1 MRCWCTAALASA
13 HVAALASTIVWFLSG
28 DTAVAQRGT
37 NHVTSAL
44 VVLALLTGLGAASA
58 WSAAPYSFDA
68 PDQYLTPAEDYQR
81 WADLAARHRSQ
92 SAAIDTCLDDAA
104 ACPDRLRG
112 YREIVVQAQHL
123 SALRKLTLVN
133 RFINTRRWHIERSRH
148 DDWRTLTDFLRQGG
162 DCEDYAI
169 AKYFALRQVGFAADD
184 VRVGISWDFETH
196 AHHAVTVVRIDD
208 QVYFLDVDGSPRR
221 NQTSYRLLFSINEIA
236 IWDHVL
242 PAHISE
248 GERS

>member
-1 MRCWCTAALASA
+1 MCTAALAPA
-13 HVAALASTIVWFLSG
+13 HLAALASTIALFLSG

-37 NHVTSAL
+37 NHVTRAL

-68 PDQYLTPAEDYQR
+68 PDQYLTPADDYQR
-81 WADLAARHRSQ
+81 WADLAERHRSQ
-92 SAAIDTCLDDAA
+92 VAVIETCMADPT
-104 ACPDRLRG
+104 ACPARLRG
-112 YREIVVQAQHL
+112 YREIVAQAQHL

-133 RFINTRRWHIERSRH
+133 RFINSRQWHVEQSRH
-148 DDWRTLTDFLRQGG
+148 DDWRTLTDFLSQGG

-184 VRVGISWDFETH
+184 VRVGISWDFETR
-196 AHHAVTVVRIDD
+196 ANHAVTVVRIDD
-208 QVYFLDVDGSPRR
+208 HVYFLDVDGSPRR
-221 NQTSYRLLFSINEIA
+221 NQTSYRFLFSINEIA
-236 IWDHVL
+236 IWDHVP
-242 PAHISE
+242 PAHKSK

>member
-1 MRCWCTAALASA
+1 VLALRPA
-13 HVAALASTIVWFLSG
+13 AALASTIALFLGG

-44 VVLALLTGLGAASA
+44 AALALLTGIGAADA
-58 WSAAPYSFDA
+58 RSAAPYSFDA
-68 PDQYLTPAEDYQR
+68 PDQYLTPAEDYPR
-81 WADLAARHRSQ
+81 WAALAARHRSQ
-92 SAAIDTCLDDAA
+92 AAVIEACIADAS

-133 RFINTRRWHIERSRH
+133 RFFNSRQWHVEQSRR
-148 DDWRTLTDFLRQGG
+148 DDWRTLTDFLSQGG

-169 AKYFALRQVGFAADD
+169 AKYFALRQVGLAADD
-184 VRVGISWDFETH
+184 VRVGISWDFETR

-221 NQTSYRLLFSINEIA
+221 NQTSYRFLFSINEIA
-236 IWDHVL
+236 IWDHV
-242 PAHISE
+242 PPTHESE